1 MNNLDVKNDI
11 SNMIYEVRGKQVML
25 DSDLAKLYEC
35 KNGTKEINQA
45 VKNNSYKFPER
56 YAFRINEVEFNDLK
70 SKNLTSRLEN
80 NYGGSRKGHTVFTEQ
95 GVAMLATIIK
105 SKRAAQVSINIM
117 DAFVAMRKYI
127 LSNLIDQKNINNLVL
142 EDHSHILK
150 MDDEIKLLQ
159 ECFDKFEEKEIL
171 LDKTYDAY
179 SLLLDIFKS
188 TKKEL
193 IIIDR
198 YTDKS
203 LLDIIKDLKCKVIII
218 TSNKTKIKELDIKK
232 YNESYNN
239 LKVIYDD
246 TYHDRYFIIDRDLIY
261 HSGNSINH
269 IGYRKS
275 NINLLKDKKVT
286 ELILKDIDRILNLT

>member
-1 MNNLDVKNDI
+1 MNKIVVKEDI
-11 SNMIYEVRGKQVML
+11 KSKIYEIRGKQVML

-45 VKNNSYKFPER
+45 VKNNLDKFPKRFSWILSDEEGKKLLVKN
-56 YAFRINEVEFNDLK
+56 FDQKVETRGGRF
-70 SKNLTSRLEN
+70 KNPR
-80 NYGGSRKGHTVFTEQ
+80 VFTEQ
-95 GVAMLATIIK
+95 GVAMLATILKTKIATK
-105 SKRAAQVSINIM
+105 VSINIM
-117 DAFVAMRKYI
+117 DAFVAMRKHI
-127 LSNLIDQKNINNLVL
+127 GSNMSRISNIEQKVIEHDN
-142 EDHSHILK
+142 
-150 MDDEIKLLQ
+150 EIKLLQ

-179 SLLLDIFKS
+179 SILLDIFKS
-188 TKKEL
+188 SKKEL

-203 LLDIIKDLKCKVIII
+203 LLDIIKGIKCKVIII
-218 TSNKTKIKELDIKK
+218 TSNKTRIKELDIKK

-239 LKVIYDD
+239 LRVIYDD
-246 TYHDRYFIIDRDLIY
+246 TYHDRYFIIDKDKIY

-275 NINLLKDKKVT
+275 NINLLEDKKIKIT
-286 ELILKDIDRILNLT
+286 ILNDVKKIIE